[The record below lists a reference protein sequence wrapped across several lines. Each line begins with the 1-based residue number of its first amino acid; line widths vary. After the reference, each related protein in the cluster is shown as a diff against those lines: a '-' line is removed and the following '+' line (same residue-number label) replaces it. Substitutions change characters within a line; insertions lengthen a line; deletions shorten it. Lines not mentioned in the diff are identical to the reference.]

1 MFENRVFIIIS
12 TVEIPLINF
21 EEILFESYN
30 DLILSVNK
38 TKTILKWDGPTTPS
52 FYNNLN
58 TKEGP
63 YTIDEISQILTTPEW
78 REVTI

>member
-12 TVEIPLINF
+12 STEIPFINF
-21 EEILFESYN
+21 EEILFKSYN

-52 FYNNLN
+52 FYDNLN

-63 YTIDEISQILTTPEW
+63 YTISEITQILSTPEW
-78 REVTI
+78 HGESI

>member
-63 YTIDEISQILTTPEW
+63 YTINEIIQILSTPEW
-78 REVTI
+78 YEVTI

>member
-78 REVTI
+78 HEVTI

>member
-78 REVTI
+78 LEVTI